1 MTTALLVFGFT
12 ALLVL
17 VGILLERFASRGV
30 DETFD
35 PWPRSDRGG
44 RRD

>member
-1 MTTALLVFGFT
+1 MIT

-17 VGILLERFASRGV
+17 GFTVLLVLIGILLERVAACGA
-30 DETFD
+30 DDALD